1 MDPIEQENALL
12 EQRIAQLETSLA
24 DAPTTGIQATTAT
37 ATPTTAEVM
46 ESLPFYHPLKI
57 DQAKRQLGYDI
68 STGALKAFTGLADV
82 ITTPAVAATRQFGYD
97 VPYFPISTMLE
108 QDLAALAP
116 EYGLKEKTIPQEV
129 VSFVTP
135 TGKGKALAQ
144 GISGL
149 ASYLGFKGAE
159 YVAPESAGLQIAAS
173 LAAPAAMSGIS
184 RAGTRIEKVGS
195 KLAVVP
201 PTLAE
206 ETATLAKAIDQNVA
220 TLSQQAPEI
229 PSKTVVDLGN
239 KQVNNILEAKKT
251 LKEEVTQLFK
261 DPDVYNAN
269 VPTTGLRNDIDTI
282 VADWSGGR
290 KTQVANPQ
298 LASTIDELRKLERPK
313 LGQALGAFTTEV
325 PNEVP
330 LGKLHSLQIKL
341 GQALPSGSSE
351 AFTPDEAL
359 ATRLYEYIGNLIDNT
374 PGGEKLVQAKQKSKA
389 YRDAFVW
396 NPILKSRAP
405 LATAQRRDPEKVIPF
420 LTGGSSRFDALQK
433 AGVDITPIQ
442 AQIVNEFSAIKTPQ
456 GKLDWINKNRPV
468 LQNAPFW
475 STFEDAA
482 TKLETQLGKVE
493 PLTSQTNQLGQIL
506 GNLALGKLA
515 RVPSGGMLPL
525 AIALGKQYGQ
535 EAVGSALQT
544 GGNILSKIPVSSPT
558 ELLTRSVLA
567 GTPEIQTQSL
577 PAVDIEQENAQLE
590 SKIAEL
596 EKQFGTTKQSES
608 IKVGKQDVSIPVGE
622 QYAPPALVKA
632 VMRVESAGKPKAV
645 SEKGAAGLMQLM
657 PGTAKDLGV
666 EDRFNPAQNIEG
678 GSRYLQQMINK
689 YKKTDLALA
698 AYNWGPSN
706 IDKAIRKVKAE
717 GKRVTWANIMQV
729 VKVPMETRLY
739 VNKVL
744 KNKEVEAQEHNAL
757 GIWQLHKR

>member
-1 MDPIEQENALL
+1 MADIDPELAALEAKNASLDAEL
-12 EQRIAQLETSLA
+12 NQLS
-24 DAPTTGIQATTAT
+24 T
-37 ATPTTAEVM
+37 ATPSEGY
-46 ESLPFYHPLKI
+46 SLK
-57 DQAKRQLGYDI
+57 QLGYDVT
-68 STGALKAFTGLADV
+68 TGPLKAFTGLADL
-82 ITTPAVAATRQFGYD
+82 ITTPAIAATRQFGYD

-108 QDLAALAP
+108 QDLAAIAP
-116 EYGLKEKTIPQEV
+116 QYGLREKTIPQEIA
-129 VSFVTP
+129 SFVTP
-135 TGKGKALAQ
+135 VGKEKKVAQ
-144 GISGL
+144 AVSGL
-149 ASYLGFKGAE
+149 ASYLGMKGAE
-159 YVAPESAGLQIAAS
+159 AVAPESKYAGLVGA
-173 LAAPAAMSGIS
+173 LAAPGALATVSKI
-184 RAGTRIEKVGS
+184 GTQIKKVGS

-206 ETATLAKAIDQNVA
+206 ETATLAKEIDQNVA
-220 TLSQQAPEI
+220 TLSQQATEV

-239 KQVNNILEAKKT
+239 KQVNNILETKKN

-290 KTQVANPQ
+290 KTQVADPQ
-298 LASTIDELRKLERPK
+298 LASTIEELRKLERPK
-313 LGQALGAFTTEV
+313 LGQALAAFTTEV

-341 GQALPSGSSE
+341 GQALPSGASE

-396 NPILKSRAP
+396 NPILKSRSP
-405 LATAQRRDPEKVIPF
+405 LATAQRRDAEKVIPF

-468 LQNAPFW
+468 LQSAPFW

-506 GNLALGKLA
+506 GSLALGKLA
-515 RVPSGGMLPL
+515 RVPSGGVLPL

-535 EAVGSALQT
+535 EAIGGALQT
-544 GGNILSKIPVSSPT
+544 GGGIIEKVPVSSPT
-558 ELLTRSVLA
+558 ELLTRAILA
-567 GTPEIQTQSL
+567 SDRKTATVSKSTDEADLEAMKAELQALEAQTQ
-577 PAVDIEQENAQLE
+577 PTQTTAIEQP
-590 SKIAEL
+590 
-596 EKQFGTTKQSES
+596 ES

-622 QYAPPALVKA
+622 QYAPPKLVQA
-632 VMRVESAGKPKAV
+632 MIDVESSFDPKAV
-645 SEKGAAGLMQLM
+645 SNKGAKGLMQLM
-657 PGTAKDLGV
+657 PGTAQDLGLAKKDIFDPNKNV
-666 EDRFNPAQNIEG
+666 EA
-678 GSRYLQQMINK
+678 GSRYMKQQMDRIP
-689 YKKTDLALA
+689 DLQASIA
-698 AYNWGPSN
+698 AYNWGIGN
-706 IDKAIRKVKAE
+706 VLAALDKAEAK
-717 GKRVTWANIMQV
+717 GKPRTWASIRRSA
-729 VKVPMETRLY
+729 PTETQRY
-739 VNKVL
+739 VDKVL
-744 KNKEVEAQEHNAL
+744 MKYRMLEA
-757 GIWQLHKR
+757 